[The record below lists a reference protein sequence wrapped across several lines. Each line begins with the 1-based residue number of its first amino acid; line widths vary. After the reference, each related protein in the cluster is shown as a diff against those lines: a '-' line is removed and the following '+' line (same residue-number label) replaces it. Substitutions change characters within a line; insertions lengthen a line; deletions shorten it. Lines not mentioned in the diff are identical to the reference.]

1 MQIEDI
7 VEAPFIPLSV
17 ILRAHAARR
26 GEAIA
31 LADETARLSWADL
44 DTMLDRVAAALQR
57 EGVQA
62 NEPVAIAA
70 SNSVNTAL
78 AFLGALRAGAVA
90 APTKPAVAFEWP
102 PSTRLSYRLQGN
114 YRGPVEGTAQV
125 EWLRQGSRYQV
136 HLRTA
141 IGPVLSRHI
150 TSEGELGA
158 QGLVPRQ
165 P

>member
-1 MQIEDI
+1 MRIEDI

-44 DTMLDRVAAALQR
+44 DLMLDRVAAALQR
-57 EGVQA
+57 EGVEA

-90 APTKPAVAFEWP
+90 A
-102 PSTRLSYRLQGN
+102 R
-114 YRGPVEGTAQV
+114 
-125 EWLRQGSRYQV
+125 
-136 HLRTA
+136 
-141 IGPVLSRHI
+141 
-150 TSEGELGA
+150 
-158 QGLVPRQ
+158 
-165 P
+165 